1 MGRQPLDLSSS
12 SSSRFGFC
20 VALAMH
26 VLRWTKCTHSLEEDE
41 FHVTLVSHRERPVA
55 GLKTEV
61 DEESCTLHDNINL
74 DESLALISFG
84 KFDMYG
90 SNIGNVEGR

>member
-1 MGRQPLDLSSS
+1 
-12 SSSRFGFC
+12 
-20 VALAMH
+20 MH
-26 VLRWTKCTHSLEEDE
+26 VLRRTKYTHSLEEDE

-55 GLKTEV
+55 GLKTEM

-84 KFDMYG
+84 KLDMYG